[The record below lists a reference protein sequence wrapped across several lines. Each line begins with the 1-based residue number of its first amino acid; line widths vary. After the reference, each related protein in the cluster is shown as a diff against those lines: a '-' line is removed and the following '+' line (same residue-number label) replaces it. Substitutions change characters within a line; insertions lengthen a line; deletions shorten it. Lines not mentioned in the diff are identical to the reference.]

1 MTDPTPQQLAN
12 YFEKCGYKVNE
23 TERAYIIYKDNKYAP
38 PILKEDQE
46 ISGTYLKRILG
57 VFGISIEEF
66 KQDYQGMT

>member
-1 MTDPTPQQLAN
+1 MSDPTPQQLAN
-12 YFEKCGYKVNE
+12 YFKKCGCKIIE

-46 ISGTYLKRILG
+46 IGGTYLKRILG

-66 KQDYQGMT
+66 KQDYRGMT

>member
-1 MTDPTPQQLAN
+1 MTDPTPQQLAS
-12 YFEKCGYKVNE
+12 YFEKCGYKVIE

-46 ISGTYLKRILG
+46 IGGKYLKKILS

-66 KQDYQGMT
+66 KQDIKG